1 MKQAFLNG
9 MLSLGGF
16 AAFRRANRRKVLIVT
31 YHRFSAEERRNATS
45 ARALDEQL
53 AYLTKHYTV
62 LPLQI
67 IADHLKRGTP
77 PPPGAAAL
85 TIDDGFR
92 DSYQVAYPILRRYQA
107 PATIF
112 VATDFLDRKMWLW
125 TDKLRY
131 LTSRAESRQDFEVAV
146 KDQRLRLNLN
156 GPESRLTAATRV
168 NAVLKTLPD
177 AEKEAEIENV
187 AAALGVALPRLP
199 PAEYEPLAWDEA
211 REMDA
216 GGVAVES
223 HTVTH
228 PILTNVGEEQLHY
241 ELRQSRARLRETLGK
256 ESNIFCYP
264 NGGYNANVRRAVESA
279 GYQAA
284 VSTAHGLND
293 KGSDLFALRRVH
305 TEDDLAHFAQNTSG
319 FENFK
324 DKLRGRVASAPAAV
338 DY

>member
-9 MLSLGGF
+9 MMNFGGF
-16 AAFRRANRRKVLIVT
+16 AAFRKANRRKILIVT
-31 YHRFSAEERRNATS
+31 YHRFSHEERANATS
-45 ARALDEQL
+45 ARALGEQV
-53 AYLTKHYTV
+53 AYLMKHYQV
-62 LPLQI
+62 LPLRV
-67 IADHLKRGTP
+67 IADHLAR
-77 PPPGAAAL
+77 GAALPPAAAAI

-92 DSYQVAYPILRRYQA
+92 DAYQVAYPILRRYQA

-131 LTSRAESRQDFEVAV
+131 LTARAEARQGFEVAV
-146 KDQRLRLNLN
+146 KNQLLRLDLN
-156 GPESRLTAATRV
+156 GPGSRLTAATRV

-177 AEKEAEIENV
+177 AEKEIEINAV
-187 AAALGVALPRLP
+187 AVALGVTLPALP
-199 PAEYEPLAWDEA
+199 PAEYEPLTWDEA
-211 REMDA
+211 RELDA

-241 ELRQSRARLRETLGK
+241 ELRQSRHRLRETLGK
-256 ESNIFCYP
+256 DSDVFCYP
-264 NGGYNANVRRAVESA
+264 NGGYNAQVRDAVRSA
-279 GYQAA
+279 GYEAA

-293 KGSDLFALRRVH
+293 EGSDLFALRRVH
-305 TEDDLAHFAQNTSG
+305 TESDLAHFAQSTSG
-319 FENFK
+319 FEALK
-324 DKLRGRVASAPAAV
+324 DKLRGRHHAPVAV